1 MKTIHIIS
9 KWVLIG
15 TIFLLLCCLMG
26 CAKKPT
32 QTIVDEHVNHVNEVL
47 DYAKNNFEQTI
58 QVKFL
63 ENELENCKTGL
74 VSCGSSY
81 SSEIATCEAKTA
93 YWRLSSTGL
102 LVALCVAIFL
112 LIKRKI

>member
-1 MKTIHIIS
+1 MKTIC

-15 TIFLLLCCLMG
+15 TIFLLILCLAG
-26 CAKKPT
+26 CAKTPT

-81 SSEIATCEAKTA
+81 SSEIATCEAKTD
-93 YWRLSSTGL
+93 YWRLSSAGL
-102 LVALCVAIFL
+102 FVALCVAMFL